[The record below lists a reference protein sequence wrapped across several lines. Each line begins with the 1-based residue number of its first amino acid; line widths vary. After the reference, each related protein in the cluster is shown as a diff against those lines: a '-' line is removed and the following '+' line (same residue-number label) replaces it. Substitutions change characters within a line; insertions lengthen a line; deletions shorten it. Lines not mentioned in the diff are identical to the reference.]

1 MKYINKITG
10 SPEQIFPSVQYKGD
24 FDSSI
29 YIGDPAG
36 STIKAIEL
44 DAAKNRMIINVNNE
58 EDGTLMDTSLYA
70 NNINNAWYANIVSI
84 PAADAT
90 EIKFSPYMKVTTSRN
105 AFRNFASLEKISGLN
120 LHNAN
125 ELYSTFSNYGYSTN
139 LLYDVRTVDGGGH
152 QGDVYKEGDTCQVII
167 KNEYTDAAVNCEYIF
182 SHVSRITDVSLSV
195 AKPGSCRSAFE
206 NAANLINVELNL
218 GSLTNG
224 GTNRVD
230 GMFNGA
236 AGLVSVTGYIEGQDL
251 VRVNNMFGS
260 CGNLETFCGI
270 EHLGEAFSYQSQYKN
285 NQQLDLSMATKLDE
299 QSVHDVVNKLGQI
312 PADQN
317 IDYAWV
323 KFAPGKLQYL
333 TAAEIASAEA
343 KGWQILELEPDPE
356 E

>member
-1 MKYINKITG
+1 M
-10 SPEQIFPSVQYKGD
+10 F
-24 FDSSI
+24 
-29 YIGDPAG
+29 
-36 STIKAIEL
+36 ST
-44 DAAKNRMIINVNNE
+44 
-58 EDGTLMDTSLYA
+58 
-70 NNINNAWYANIVSI
+70 
-84 PAADAT
+84 
-90 EIKFSPYMKVTTSRN
+90 
-105 AFRNFASLEKISGLN
+105 
-120 LHNAN
+120 
-125 ELYSTFSNYGYSTN
+125 
-139 LLYDVRTVDGGGH
+139 
-152 QGDVYKEGDTCQVII
+152 
-167 KNEYTDAAVNCEYIF
+167 
-182 SHVSRITDVSLSV
+182 VSRITDVSLSV

-236 AGLVSVTGYIEGQDL
+236 AGLVSVTGYIEGHNL
-251 VRVNNMFGS
+251 VRVNNMFLN

-270 EHLGEAFSYQSQYKN
+270 EHLGEAFSYQSQYQN
-285 NQQLDLSMATKLDE
+285 NHQLDLSMATNLDE

-333 TAAEIASAEA
+333 TAAEIAAAES